1 MSLASL
7 KLNPRADARIRAG
20 HMWIYSNEVDTK
32 VTPLK
37 AFESG
42 QQVQVHAADG
52 RSMGVAI
59 VSPGSLICARIISR
73 SDKQL
78 LNRKLL
84 KQRLQSALAL
94 REQHYDDASYRLCF
108 GDSDGLPG
116 LVVDRFSE
124 TVVIQ
129 ISNPA
134 MEALRQDIIE
144 VLDAMLMPR
153 TIVLKNDGKMRPVEG
168 LDIYVEVVK
177 GELNDGFASFIEN
190 GVKFEAPVL
199 EGQKTGWFY
208 DHRDSRA
215 RLANYVEGKR
225 VLDVFSYIGGWGIQA
240 AAFGASEVVCLDSSE
255 FALECVA
262 RNAVLNGLDERV
274 FTIQADAFAGLK
286 ALADQKEK
294 FDVVVLDP
302 PALIARRKD
311 IKVGEKAYQKLNQ
324 LALRLVEV
332 GGTLVTA
339 SCSMHLDRDR
349 LVNIVQSGARQ
360 VDRTVQVIEQGHQA
374 IDHPIHPAI
383 AETEYIKCL
392 FTRVLK
398 SW

>member
-32 VTPLK
+32 STPLK
-37 AFESG
+37 GFQPGEQAL
-42 QQVQVHAADG
+42 VYAADG
-52 RSMGVAI
+52 RSMGTAI
-59 VSPGSLICARIISR
+59 VSPNSLICARIISR
-73 SDKQL
+73 SEKYQ

-84 KQRLQSALAL
+84 KRRIESAYAL
-94 REQHYDDASYRLCF
+94 REQHYHDASYRLCF

-116 LVVDRFSE
+116 LVVDRF
-124 TVVIQ
+124 TDTLVIQ

-134 MEALRQDIIE
+134 MELLKDDIVN
-144 VLDAMLMPR
+144 VLDELISPS
-153 TIVLKNDGKMRPVEG
+153 TIVLKNDGKMRSVEG
-168 LDIYVEVVK
+168 LPSYVEVVK
-177 GELNDGFASFIEN
+177 GQLNEGFAAFEEN

-199 EGQKTGWFY
+199 DGQKTGWFY

-215 RLANYVEGKR
+215 RLKNYVQGKR

-240 AAFGASEVVCLDSSE
+240 AAFGAEEVICLDSSE
-255 FALECVA
+255 FALDCVA
-262 RNAVLNGLDERV
+262 RNAVLNGVDERV
-274 FTIQADAFAGLK
+274 MTIEADAFHGLK

-294 FDVVVLDP
+294 FDVVILDP

-324 LALRLVEV
+324 LALRLVEPDGV
-332 GGTLVTA
+332 LVTA
-339 SCSMHLDRDR
+339 SCSMHLARDR
-349 LVNIVQSGARQ
+349 LVSILQTSARQ
-360 VDRTVQVIEQGHQA
+360 VDRTVQILEQGHQA
-374 IDHPIHPAI
+374 LDHPIHPAI
-383 AETEYIKCL
+383 TETEYIKCL
-392 FTRVLK
+392 FARSTK

>member
-32 VTPLK
+32 STPLK

-78 LNRKLL
+78 LTRKLL
-84 KQRLQSALAL
+84 KQRLQSALTL
-94 REQHYDDASYRLCF
+94 REQHYDDNSYRLCF

-116 LVVDRFSE
+116 LVVDRFDQ

-144 VLDAMLMPR
+144 LLDAILSPT
-153 TIVLKNDGKMRPVEG
+153 TIVLKNDGKMRAVEG
-168 LDIYVEVVK
+168 LDVYVDVVK
-177 GELNDGFASFIEN
+177 GELQDGFAAFVEN

-199 EGQKTGWFY
+199 QGQKTGWFY

-215 RLANYVEGKR
+215 HLANYVEGKR

-255 FALECVA
+255 FALDCVA
-262 RNAVLNGLDERV
+262 RNAVLNGVDERV

-286 ALADQKEK
+286 ALAEQKEK

-339 SCSMHLDRDR
+339 SCSMHLNRDR
-349 LVNIVQSGARQ
+349 LVNIVQSSARQ
-360 VDRTVQVIEQGHQA
+360 IDRTVQVVQQGHQA

-392 FTRVLK
+392 FARVLK